1 VFEGYQSNQS
11 YKQEETK
18 NFKPSQ
24 SDKKVAI
31 KWIKNVFCND
41 TFAHHILREIKLL
54 RILRGHKNIV
64 KLKTI
69 MRPQDPKTFNDLF
82 VVVEHCAQNLMKVIE
97 FNEKRMTTKHIQYIT
112 YEFMKGINY
121 LHSKGVIHRDL
132 KPLNILVSENWEI
145 KVSDFGSAN
154 VKTDKVNHDY
164 VLSNYVTTKY
174 YRAPELYYSYIRDY
188 DGCVDMWA
196 VGCIIAE
203 LFTKDIFI
211 NADTDIDYIKSLI
224 TFMGEPSPKIMKK
237 MNKKY
242 ANQIQT
248 LAPTVKRKSL
258 SDLIPNA
265 PPAAIDLMSKLF
277 TYDPE
282 VRLTAKQVLEHPFLE
297 SLYDPQGDKSL
308 VEGKNVRYFDFEF
321 EQFTL

>member
-1 VFEGYQSNQS
+1 M
-11 YKQEETK
+11 
-18 NFKPSQ
+18 
-24 SDKKVAI
+24 AI

-54 RILRGHKNIV
+54 RVLRGHKNIV

-69 MRPQDPKTFNDLF
+69 MRPQDPKKFNDLF

-112 YEFMKGINY
+112 YEFMKGVHY
-121 LHSKGVIHRDL
+121 LHSRGVIHRDL

-154 VKTDKVNHDY
+154 VKTADINHDY
-164 VLSNYVTTKY
+164 VLSDYVTTKY
-174 YRAPELYYSYIRDY
+174 YRAPELYFSYVREY

-211 NADTDIDYIKSLI
+211 NADSDIDYVKSLLVFMGEPDQAIMKKMKSKFQTHIKSLI
-224 TFMGEPSPKIMKK
+224 GQVQP
-237 MNKKY
+237 
-242 ANQIQT
+242 
-248 LAPTVKRKSL
+248 KSL
-258 SDLIPNA
+258 QELIPNA
-265 PPAAIDLMSKLF
+265 PSEAIDLLGKLF
-277 TYDPE
+277 VYDPKE
-282 VRLTAKQVLEHPFLE
+282 RLTAIQVLEHPFLAD
-297 SLYDPQGDKSL
+297 LYELGNDKA
-308 VEGKNVRYFDFEF
+308 
-321 EQFTL
+321 QF

>member
-1 VFEGYQSNQS
+1 M
-11 YKQEETK
+11 
-18 NFKPSQ
+18 
-24 SDKKVAI
+24 
-31 KWIKNVFCND
+31 FCND

-69 MRPQDPKTFNDLF
+69 MRPKDSKDFNDLF

-112 YEFMKGINY
+112 YEFMKGVNY

-145 KVSDFGSAN
+145 KISDFGSAN
-154 VKTDKVNHDY
+154 VKTSEVNHDY

-174 YRAPELYYSYIRDY
+174 YRAPELYFNYVRDY
-188 DGCVDMWA
+188 TYCVDMWA

-211 NADTDIDYIKSLI
+211 NADTDFDYVNSLL
-224 TFMGEPSPKIMKK
+224 TFMGMPSDAIMERMSKK
-237 MNKKY
+237 FAAMIK
-242 ANQIQT
+242 NQW
-248 LAPTVKRKSL
+248 PSVKRMTLKEM
-258 SDLIPNA
+258 IPNA
-265 PPAAIDLMSKLF
+265 PDSAIDLLKKLF
-277 TYDPE
+277 TW
-282 VRLTAKQVLEHPFLE
+282 K
-297 SLYDPQGDKSL
+297 
-308 VEGKNVRYFDFEF
+308 VEDRF
-321 EQFTL
+321 